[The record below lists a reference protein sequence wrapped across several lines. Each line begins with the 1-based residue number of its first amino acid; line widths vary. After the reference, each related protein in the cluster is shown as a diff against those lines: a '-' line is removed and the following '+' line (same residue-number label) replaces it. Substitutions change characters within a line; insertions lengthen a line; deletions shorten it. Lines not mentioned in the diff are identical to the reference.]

1 MNRRD
6 FLKGGLAA
14 IGALYLPKG
23 YSQDKGSLII
33 PLKDQYGNSII
44 IPVSGTISGNSIYF
58 NNGTAK
64 VALPNLLDVN
74 GDGKSNY
81 GDARV
86 VSDAARGNPAQVL
99 SAYADSWKADVNG
112 DGGFNLLD
120 IVAVD
125 KTLQGDS
132 TRFNPKIPAGKSLA
146 YLVSVPSQDGYVGV
160 KDLPVIVT
168 SAGASPVYM
177 FKLEELTDAYAKG
190 NFASLYDFLTRTTG
204 VKEDARTN
212 LDNIINPSSR
222 FRPWSNVNIDFN
234 DKATGNVHN
243 YEGINYTS
251 FGRQIL
257 QEINAYLGKNLINE
271 GTNSN
276 VKVGYTSPDGF
287 VYRNPSSIDVL
298 FGADE
303 RPASGVITKQGFT
316 TTEDELKKEWRMAF
330 AKLLTLNN
338 SLSERMVLDETGGY
352 TADFKNLLKSL
363 YGSGFVLDSNVY
375 LGTERAPVAIAEV
388 KTTNPKVGD
397 DIIVDASN
405 SKAFNSNIANY
416 MIEQIHM
423 GPETLEYMTEWDWS
437 NLENLGNGTFRLKAA
452 NQGTYWNKLTVTDS
466 NGRKN
471 TVEFPI
477 TVKTDQPNGL
487 EYRVI
492 NMLDNKEND
501 ISGVER
507 TTYNAI
513 IKNLKPDY
521 INFVNTFW
529 FTQVSPLP
537 VIDRLI
543 GDPYLQI
550 TDEFLRKNMKLIKEL
565 GQKSTLSQQLYPA
578 SNVPLPTT
586 YPSCEVH
593 LLAQLI
599 SSYIISVQT
608 RRYYDANESSAK
620 ARADVCHSRAISA

>member
-1 MNRRD
+1 
-6 FLKGGLAA
+6 
-14 IGALYLPKG
+14 
-23 YSQDKGSLII
+23 
-33 PLKDQYGNSII
+33 
-44 IPVSGTISGNSIYF
+44 
-58 NNGTAK
+58 
-64 VALPNLLDVN
+64 
-74 GDGKSNY
+74 
-81 GDARV
+81 
-86 VSDAARGNPAQVL
+86 
-99 SAYADSWKADVNG
+99 
-112 DGGFNLLD
+112 
-120 IVAVD
+120 
-125 KTLQGDS
+125 
-132 TRFNPKIPAGKSLA
+132 
-146 YLVSVPSQDGYVGV
+146 
-160 KDLPVIVT
+160 
-168 SAGASPVYM
+168 
-177 FKLEELTDAYAKG
+177 
-190 NFASLYDFLTRTTG
+190 
-204 VKEDARTN
+204 
-212 LDNIINPSSR
+212 
-222 FRPWSNVNIDFN
+222 
-234 DKATGNVHN
+234 
-243 YEGINYTS
+243 
-251 FGRQIL
+251 
-257 QEINAYLGKNLINE
+257 
-271 GTNSN
+271 
-276 VKVGYTSPDGF
+276 
-287 VYRNPSSIDVL
+287 
-298 FGADE
+298 
-303 RPASGVITKQGFT
+303 
-316 TTEDELKKEWRMAF
+316 
-330 AKLLTLNN
+330 LNN